1 MTRYREWWSARAGA
15 IVWTRTVQA
24 GATTYR
30 VLPDGCLDLIWVDGA
45 LIVAGPDT
53 TAQVGQNPA
62 GTRYVGLRFPPG
74 TGPAVLGVP
83 AHELRDRRVPLDARR
98 SP

>member
-1 MTRYREWWSARAGA
+1 VTRYREWWSARAGA

-45 LIVAGPDT
+45 LIVAGP
-53 TAQVGQNPA
+53 
-62 GTRYVGLRFPPG
+62 
-74 TGPAVLGVP
+74 AVLGVP